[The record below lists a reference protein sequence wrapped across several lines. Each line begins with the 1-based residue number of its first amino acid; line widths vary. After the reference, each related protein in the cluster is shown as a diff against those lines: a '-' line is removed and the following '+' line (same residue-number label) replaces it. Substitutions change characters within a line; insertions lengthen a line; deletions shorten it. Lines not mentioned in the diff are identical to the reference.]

1 MQRSGADGMVATNPN
16 RLKVATQIHDALRR
30 ELDHEIEVERLLT
43 RERYARDVLLV
54 CDALRGTE
62 LPLLAAEFRRLT
74 PGAPAAGQSA
84 LPNDRAR
91 ENPGF
96 APTRPPEG
104 QAADPASGAKPASSW
119 RTRLPW
125 R

>member
-1 MQRSGADGMVATNPN
+1 MTATNPN
-16 RLKVATQIHDALRR
+16 RLKIATQIHAALRR
-30 ELDHEIEVERLLT
+30 ELAHDIEVERLLT

-62 LPLLAAEFRRLT
+62 LPLLAAEFRRTT
-74 PGAPAAGQSA
+74 PVAPAAG
-84 LPNDRAR
+84 DRAPPSGAAR
-91 ENPGF
+91 VSPGF
-96 APTRPPEG
+96 APTRPPEEQEATPTTG
-104 QAADPASGAKPASSW
+104 TRPAAGW